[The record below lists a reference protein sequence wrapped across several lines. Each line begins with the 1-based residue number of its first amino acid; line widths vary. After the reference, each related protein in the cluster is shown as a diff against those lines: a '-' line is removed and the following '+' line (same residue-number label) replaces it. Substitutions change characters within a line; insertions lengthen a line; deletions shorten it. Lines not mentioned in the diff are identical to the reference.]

1 MKSHN
6 DEYDIIVV
14 GAGHAG
20 CEAALAGARMG
31 CSVLMLTSN
40 LDTIAQMSCNPA
52 IGGLGKG
59 HIVREVDALG
69 GEMARN
75 IDATGIQFRILN
87 KKKGAAVWASRAQAD
102 KKAYQLRMQRVLEYQ
117 RGLDLKQDT
126 VHEIN
131 TTEERA
137 IGVTCATGSIY
148 CGKAIIVTSGTFL
161 NAVIHIGD
169 KTFDAGRAGEAPA
182 IELAHNLKD
191 MGFEMGRLKTGTS
204 PRVSMKDIEFDE
216 MIRQDGDA
224 TPEPFSFSTRKMEV
238 DQMPCYITQT
248 TTETKKIVEQNLHR
262 SPLYGGKI
270 KATGVRYCPSL
281 EDKIVKFSDKDTHQ
295 IFIEPEGRNTAEM
308 YLNGASTSFPYDVQ
322 LALVRSIIGL
332 ERAEILRPGY
342 AVEYDYSQPTQL
354 YPTLE
359 TKKVRNLYFAGQ
371 INGTSGYEEA
381 AAQGLIAGVNAALR
395 VKGREPFIL
404 DRSEAYIGVLID
416 DLVTK
421 GTTEPYRMFTSRAEY
436 RLFLRQDNADARLM
450 HYGNKLGLIS
460 NEEVERLDAKLR
472 CINEGMARLREI
484 KLGQYTVEQL
494 LKRPGASYRVLKS
507 QGITELPAYD
517 KEVIEQ
523 LEIEIKYSGYLKRQ
537 LEEISKFKKM
547 ESRRIPEWVD
557 LSSMNGLKKE
567 AREKLQKIRPL
578 SIGQAAR
585 ISGITPA
592 DISIL
597 MVLLEKQSRAR
608 NDQ

>member
-1 MKSHN
+1 MECHGG
-6 DEYDIIVV
+6 EYDIIVV

-31 CSVLMLTSN
+31 CSVLMISSN
-40 LDTIAQMSCNPA
+40 LDTIAHMSCNPA

-59 HIVREVDALG
+59 QLVREIDALG
-69 GEMARN
+69 GEMAQN
-75 IDATGIQFRILN
+75 IDASGIQFRILN
-87 KKKGAAVWASRAQAD
+87 KKKGPAVWASRAQAD
-102 KKAYQLRMQRVLEYQ
+102 KNAYQMRMKGVLEYQ
-117 RGLDLKQDT
+117 IGLDLKQET
-126 VHEIN
+126 VHKII
-131 TTEERA
+131 TTEKQA
-137 IGVTCATGSIY
+137 TGVACATGNIY
-148 CGKAIIVTSGTFL
+148 CGKAIIIASGTFL

-169 KTFDAGRAGEAPA
+169 RTFQAGRAGEQPA
-182 IELAHNLKD
+182 IELAGNIRD

-204 PRVSMKDIEFDE
+204 PRVNMKDIEFDG

-224 TPEPFSFSTRKMEV
+224 PPVPFSFSTKKIEI

-248 TTETKKIVEQNLHR
+248 TNETKRIVEKNLHR

-281 EDKIVKFSDKDTHQ
+281 EDKIVKFYDKDTHQ
-295 IFIEPEGRNTAEM
+295 IFIEPEGRNTSEM

-322 LALVRSIIGL
+322 LALIRSIKGL

-359 TKKVRNLYFAGQ
+359 TKKVRKLYFAGQ

-381 AAQGLIAGVNAALR
+381 AAQGLIAGVNAALK
-395 VKGREPFIL
+395 VKGHNPFIL

-421 GTTEPYRMFTSRAEY
+421 GTMEPYRMFTSRAEY

-460 NEEVERLDAKLR
+460 DEQVERLNAKLR

-484 KLGQYTVEQL
+484 RLGQHTVEQL
-494 LKRPGASYRVLKS
+494 LKRPGVSYRELKS
-507 QGITELPAYD
+507 QGTELPAYD
-517 KEVIEQ
+517 SAVIEQ
-523 LEIEIKYSGYLKRQ
+523 IEIEIKYSGYLKRQ
-537 LEEISKFKKM
+537 LEEINKFKKM

-567 AREKLQKIRPL
+567 AKEKLQKIRPL